1 MQTSASFGLQTPKMQ
16 QIAPKKRGPPTKKRV
31 ETSPKPIRSARFSWE
46 MIGFLMVLSSQLRS
60 TMIGSQPF
68 EMVFPWFP
76 VPASPDFPAFPTPNS
91 PLWPQKVA
99 HWHPQ
104 RQSVG
109 WSKFLVHLSLYST
122 PYKNDGSEWFLGVFA
137 LQASGPL
144 GCSALPLHCIPT
156 EQGTGGSFF
165 V

>member
-1 MQTSASFGLQTPKMQ
+1 
-16 QIAPKKRGPPTKKRV
+16 
-31 ETSPKPIRSARFSWE
+31 
-46 MIGFLMVLSSQLRS
+46 
-60 TMIGSQPF
+60 MIGSQPF

-109 WSKFLVHLSLYST
+109 WSKFLVYLRSLYST
-122 PYKNDGSEWFLGVFA
+122 PCKNGGSEWFLGA
-137 LQASGPL
+137 ISLQQLVLLVVPHFPYTAYPLSKAPVAVSSYRAKVGPDQGQHNSL
-144 GCSALPLHCIPT
+144 TNVISLFDLLKCSILANHWFKGESHIIF
-156 EQGTGGSFF
+156 QVNSSYQH
-165 V
+165 VI